1 MGDNPG
7 EMRLSNAERQEALD
21 ALEEHVR
28 TGRLDVDEYA
38 DRSAKATVATRRGE
52 LEPLFADLPAPHP
65 SVLSRELFTPSITGP
80 APRLTPGQAL
90 ASKAVPIAAVIALV
104 LFFTVLAASG
114 RCSCSPRPPPCWR
127 AGSPVVRGRAS
138 TDRWRNNGRIA
149 DLSPSFPLR

>member
-38 DRSAKATVATRRGE
+38 DRSAKVTVATRRGE

-80 APRLTPGQAL
+80 APRLTPAQAL
-90 ASKAVPIAAVIALV
+90 AAKAVPITAVIALV
-104 LFFTVLAASG
+104 LFFTVARGFWPVFLLPAAAALL
-114 RCSCSPRPPPCWR
+114 
-127 AGSPVVRGRAS
+127 AGSFGRRDRRG
-138 TDRWRNNGRIA
+138 
-149 DLSPSFPLR
+149 